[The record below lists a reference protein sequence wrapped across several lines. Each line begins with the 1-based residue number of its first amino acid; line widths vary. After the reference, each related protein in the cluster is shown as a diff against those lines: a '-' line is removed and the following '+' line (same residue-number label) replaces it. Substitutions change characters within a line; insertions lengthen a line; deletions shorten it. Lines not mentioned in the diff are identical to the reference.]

1 MKRFVKQL
9 TVACAGVV
17 GVVVSAG
24 AQAQVSPRAAD
35 TSTVTYE
42 VGGIRVIHRPSPTDI
57 VVANLYLLGGVRQVT
72 FANAGIE
79 PFLLQLTERGTR
91 SYPRER
97 LRKQM
102 AQLGTAITIN
112 ATKDWTQFG
121 LRSTRETF
129 DSTWAILTSRLME
142 PSLEASQVEL
152 VRRQLLLGVSQRQ
165 DSPDALLEFLADSVA
180 YAGHAYAIPEIGT
193 SESLA
198 RISQADLRAYH
209 AAQFV
214 KSRMLLVVVG
224 GLTRETIQRVVT
236 RTLARL
242 PAGAYVW
249 SAPDTLPRRKAAA
262 FVVPRDLPTNYIMGR
277 YAGPRAGTRDY
288 YAMQLASAVYSG
300 QLFSEIRSRRNLTYA
315 VDAPFIDRAVSGG
328 GMYVTTVSPQ
338 LTVDIMRQQLATM
351 RTGTVDASA
360 LHRLVQQFLTQ
371 FFLENETNTE
381 QADFLT
387 KSFLYEGDIRAVGR
401 FEQQLRQVTPD
412 DIQRVSQ
419 RWIRDVQ
426 WVFVGDS
433 TKAPRASM
441 ERF

>member
-1 MKRFVKQL
+1 MRRYIRPLVIALCAAFV
-9 TVACAGVV
+9 A
-17 GVVVSAG
+17 SAPVDG
-24 AQAQVSPRAAD
+24 QVSPRAAD
-35 TSTVTYE
+35 TSTVMYD

-79 PFLLQLTERGTR
+79 PFLLQLTERGTKA
-91 SYPRER
+91 YPRER
-97 LRKQM
+97 LRRNM
-102 AQLGTAITIN
+102 AQLGTAITIG
-112 ATKDWTQFG
+112 ATKDWTQFA
-121 LRSTRETF
+121 LRATRGTF
-129 DSTWAILTSRLME
+129 DSTWSILASRLME
-142 PSLEASQVEL
+142 PSLESSQVEL

-165 DSPDALLEFLADSVA
+165 DSPDALLEYLADSVA
-180 YAGHAYAIPEIGT
+180 YAGHAYAISEAGT

-198 RISQADLRAYH
+198 RISEAELRAYH
-209 AAQFV
+209 TSQFV

-224 GLTRETIQRVVT
+224 GVTKETLQRAIT
-236 RTLARL
+236 RTLAKL
-242 PAGAYVW
+242 PAGAYTW
-249 SAPDTLPRRKAAA
+249 TAPDTLPRRKPAAY
-262 FVVPRDLPTNYIMGR
+262 VVPRDLPTNYIMGR
-277 YAGPRAGTRDY
+277 FSGPRAGTRDY

-351 RTGTVDASA
+351 RTGTVDGGA
-360 LHRLVQQFLTQ
+360 LNRLVQQFQTQ

-381 QADFLT
+381 QADFIA
-387 KSFLYEGDIRAVGR
+387 KSFLFEGDIRAVGR
-401 FEQQLRQVTPD
+401 FEQELRSVTPE
-412 DIQRVSQ
+412 DIQRVAQ

-426 WVFVGDS
+426 WVYVGDS
-433 TKAPRASM
+433 TKVPRASM